1 MKRYPEG
8 LTAISSNSTIQAK
21 RSRTYGP
28 LSYDKLLEED
38 LSRAKRAREDH
49 DEWIAE
55 PAIIL
60 GKPTITTIKVAS
72 LCPVLKKRFIHPGGE

>member
-1 MKRYPEG
+1 MQRNPKGR
-8 LTAISSNSTIQAK
+8 TAISSNTFTQAK

-55 PAIIL
+55 PGLFL
-60 GKPTITTIKVAS
+60 GKPTITTIRVAS
-72 LCPVLKKRFIHPGGE
+72 LCPVLKKRFTHPGGE

>member
-1 MKRYPEG
+1 MYLMAG
-8 LTAISSNSTIQAK
+8 TIMQAK

-28 LSYDKLLEED
+28 LSYDKLLEKD

-55 PAIIL
+55 PGFFL
-60 GKPTITTIKVAS
+60 GKPTITTIRVAS
-72 LCPVLKKRFIHPGGE
+72 LCPVSKKRFTHPGGE

>member
-1 MKRYPEG
+1 MKRNPEG
-8 LTAISSNSTIQAK
+8 RTAISSNTMMQAK

-38 LSRAKRAREDH
+38 FSRAKRAREDH

-55 PAIIL
+55 PGFFL
-60 GKPTITTIKVAS
+60 GKPTITTIRVAS